1 MGLVMTE
8 TAAPTPAA
16 APAAAPVAAEAPAQK
31 AAAPR
36 ARNSEVR
43 GQVRMHAIKSGYDV
57 AALLAATIA
66 TGPEGVKAELHRLA
80 KEVAAEIEAYTF
92 AE

>member
-1 MGLVMTE
+1 MALVMDSAE
-8 TAAPTPAA
+8 PTQAA
-16 APAAAPVAAEAPAQK
+16 APAAAPVAAETPTQK
-31 AAAPR
+31 AATPR
-36 ARNSEVR
+36 ARNTEVR

>member
-1 MGLVMTE
+1 MALILTE

-16 APAAAPVAAEAPAQK
+16 APAAAPVAAEAPTQK
-31 AAAPR
+31 AAPR
-36 ARNSEVR
+36 ARNAEVR